1 MMKRNEF
8 VLIAGIVALFFGL
21 AFLVIP
27 VQTLALYGVRPDIL
41 AEFMS
46 RYFGSALTGIGILLL
61 AVRKVE
67 TREGMVRGG
76 ALGMLALCVT
86 GLIVSIWD
94 LVAGISGNFL
104 WVNIIVYGL
113 LGVGFAFLLFKK

>member
-1 MMKRNEF
+1 MKRNIF
-8 VLIAGIVALFFGL
+8 ALIAGIVALLFGV

-27 VQTLALYGVRPDIL
+27 VQTLTLYGVKPDIL

-46 RYFGSALTGIGILLL
+46 RYFGSSLTGVGILLL

-76 ALGMLALCVT
+76 ALGMLALCAT
-86 GLIVSIWD
+86 GLIVAIWD
-94 LVAGISGNFL
+94 AISGTSGNFV
-104 WVNIIVYGL
+104 WVNVVVYGL
-113 LGVGFAFLLFKK
+113 LGIGFAYILFKK

>member
-1 MMKRNEF
+1 MKRNVF
-8 VLIAGIVALFFGL
+8 VLIAGFIALLFGL

-27 VQTLALYGVRPDIL
+27 VQTLALYGVKPDIL

-46 RYFGSALTGIGILLL
+46 RYFGSALTGVGILLL

-67 TREGMVRGG
+67 TREGMARGG
-76 ALGMLALCVT
+76 ALGMLALCAT

-94 LVAGISGNFL
+94 LVAGISGSFV
-104 WVNIIVYGL
+104 WINIIVYGL
-113 LGVGFAFLLFKK
+113 LGIGFAYFLFKK